1 MQKQLQQRLQKSP
14 AEAETASTKTASA
27 EAATASA
34 HFAMAPTVVPGTRGS
49 HKDYLAVFSQTMNLM
64 PNIFFSKQYVIWMIS
79 FSCDSCD

>member
-1 MQKQLQQRLQKSP
+1 MQKQLQQKLQIAP
-14 AEAETASTKTASA
+14 TEAETASA

-34 HFAMAPTVVPGTRGS
+34 HFAMAPIVVPGTRES

-64 PNIFFSKQYVIWMIS
+64 PNIFSSKQYVIWMIS